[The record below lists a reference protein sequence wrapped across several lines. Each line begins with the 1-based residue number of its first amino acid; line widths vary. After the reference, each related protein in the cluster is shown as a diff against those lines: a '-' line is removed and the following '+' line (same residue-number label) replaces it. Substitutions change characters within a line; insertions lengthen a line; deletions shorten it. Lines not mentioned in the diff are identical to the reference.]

1 MKAIVTGST
10 GFIGS
15 ALAKRLVADGWNVV
29 GLDRRASGDSSAYEF
44 RQFEIASGRSPI
56 GGHFDVV
63 FHLAATPGV
72 MTSVDDPAGAYANN
86 LSSTAGA
93 LELARKCGAHR
104 FIFASSS
111 TVYGNAAAVTEGP
124 VGESS
129 PLNPLNAYA
138 ASKIACEKSVYDMA
152 KFAGL
157 DFTVLRLFSVYGPGM
172 RSDLAMSKMA
182 KCAADGTSFT
192 MRGDGTTRRDY
203 TYIDDVVEA
212 FALAATEPKADCMTF
227 NICGRS
233 PVSLCDTI
241 AAVEKAM
248 DAKVHVK
255 QCDETPYD
263 AVATYGDNT
272 LAVEKLG
279 WRPKVGFDEGVTR
292 FSEWFKERSKTDEQE
307 LRQGRFRPQ
316 HHIRP

>member
-1 MKAIVTGST
+1 MKAIVTGSA

-15 ALAKRLVADGWNVV
+15 ALAKRLVADGWNVI
-29 GLDRRASGDSSAYEF
+29 GLDRRTPEGSCPYEF
-44 RQFEIASGRSPI
+44 RQFNLAPGHYPV

-72 MTSVDDPAGAYANN
+72 MTSVDDPAGVYANN

-93 LELARKCGAHR
+93 LDMARKCGAKR

-111 TVYGNAAAVTEGP
+111 TVYGNAAALTLT
-124 VGESS
+124 GEPTPEYYSTD
-129 PLNPLNAYA
+129 PLNAYA
-138 ASKIACEKSVYDMA
+138 ASKIACEDAVRDVEWY
-152 KFAGL
+152 AGL
-157 DFTVLRLFSVYGPGM
+157 GYTILRLFSVYGPGM

-182 KCAADGTSFT
+182 KCALNGTEFT

-212 FALAATEPKADCMTF
+212 FVRAATEPKAYCMTF

-233 PVSLCDTI
+233 PVSLRDTI

-248 DAKVHVK
+248 GAKVPVK
-255 QCDETPYD
+255 KSDATPYD

-272 LAVEKLG
+272 LAAEKLG
-279 WRPKVGFDEGVTR
+279 WSPKIGFNEGVTR
-292 FSEWFKERSKTDEQE
+292 FSEWFKGKERQ
-307 LRQGRFRPQ
+307 
-316 HHIRP
+316 

>member
-1 MKAIVTGST
+1 MTAIVTGSA

-15 ALAKRLVADGWNVV
+15 ALAKRLVADGWNVI
-29 GLDRRASGDSSAYEF
+29 GLDRRTPEAPCTYEF
-44 RQFEIASGRSPI
+44 RQFNLAPGHYPV

-72 MTSVDDPAGAYANN
+72 MTSVDDPAGGYANN

-93 LELARKCGAHR
+93 LDMARKCGAHR

-111 TVYGNAAAVTEGP
+111 TVYGNAAALTGDPTPEYY
-124 VGESS
+124 STD
-129 PLNPLNAYA
+129 PLNAYA
-138 ASKIACEKSVYDMA
+138 ASKIACEDAVRDVEWY
-152 KFAGL
+152 AGL
-157 DFTVLRLFSVYGPGM
+157 DYTILRLFSVYGPGM

-182 KCAADGTSFT
+182 KCAINGTEFT

-212 FALAATEPKADCMTF
+212 FVRAATEPKADCMTF

-233 PVSLCDTI
+233 PVSLRDTI

-248 DAKVHVK
+248 GAKVPVK
-255 QCDETPYD
+255 KCDETPYD

-272 LAVEKLG
+272 LAAEKLG
-279 WRPKVGFDEGVTR
+279 WRPKIGFDEGVTR
-292 FSEWFKERSKTDEQE
+292 FSEWFKEKEQN
-307 LRQGRFRPQ
+307 R
-316 HHIRP
+316 